1 MGKKD
6 EKEFLENLDR
16 LLVGEEV
23 TAAEDM
29 SEDCRTAIEFSKKL
43 IECRA
48 HPSPSF
54 KAKLKQRLLQKLA
67 EQEAEARQKEK
78 VNWFREGLR
87 NLFPRRL
94 AWQYATAMVTVLMLV
109 FAIVLSS
116 TVFAPSP
123 VVEEPV
129 NGDEG
134 PTIGMPEQNLLGLEA
149 IPQEIVIS
157 LAEEVVEIELVFQ
170 NISSESLTVTSFPP
184 SIEIIRIDDGEVVRN
199 LEAGGVGV
207 EILQSESVTYTLV
220 WDLRDNSGEKVLPGW
235 YSINVNNVTLSKAG
249 EPTEIH
255 QGFGAVA
262 QLLVD

>member
-1 MGKKD
+1 MGKKE

-16 LLVGEEV
+16 LLAGEEV

-67 EQEAEARQKEK
+67 EQEAEAHQKEK
-78 VNWFREGLR
+78 ANWFREGLR
-87 NLFPRRL
+87 NLFPRRPV
-94 AWQYATAMVTVLMLV
+94 WQYATAMVTVLMLV

-116 TVFAPSP
+116 TVFVPSP
-123 VVEEPV
+123 VGEEPV

-134 PTIGMPEQNLLGLEA
+134 PIIGIPEQNLLGLEA
-149 IPQEIVIS
+149 IPQEMVIS

-184 SIEIIRIDDGEVVRN
+184 SIEIIRDGEVVRN

-235 YSINVNNVTLSKAG
+235 YSININDVTLSKTG

-262 QLLVD
+262 QLFVD